1 MSEAKTYSDVD
12 ILMDAIST
20 INSVFIPVSIVN
32 STGVQLNRVSENLRS
47 LLEAISKK
55 NAPQKKQSEEPDVQL
70 VDAGSVDSIEELE
83 AN

>member
-55 NAPQKKQSEEPDVQL
+55 NAPQKKQSEEPDVQF

>member
-47 LLEAISKK
+47 LLEAISQK
-55 NAPQKKQSEEPDVQL
+55 NKQQKAEEPDVQL

>member
-1 MSEAKTYSDVD
+1 MSETKTYSDVD

-47 LLEAISKK
+47 LLEAISQK
-55 NAPQKKQSEEPDVQL
+55 NKQQKAEEPDVQL